1 MRTQHGFCTFASSKD
16 KKIVIQVTPRK
27 REKERPPKG
36 VVIRKLK
43 KQRKEKVMSMMT
55 FITIAAVM
63 FVGASALALVMNH
76 MVEGAK

>member
-1 MRTQHGFCTFASSKD
+1 M
-16 KKIVIQVTPRK
+16 
-27 REKERPPKG
+27 
-36 VVIRKLK
+36 VIRKLK

-63 FVGASALALVMNH
+63 FVGASALALVMDH